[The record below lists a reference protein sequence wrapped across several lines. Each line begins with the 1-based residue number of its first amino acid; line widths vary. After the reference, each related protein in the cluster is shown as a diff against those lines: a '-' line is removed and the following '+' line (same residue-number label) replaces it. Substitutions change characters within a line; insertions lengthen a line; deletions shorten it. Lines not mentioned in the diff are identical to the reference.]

1 MEVAEEAGEIYN
13 NDNRTK
19 TIVMNGQHNE
29 NSFEM
34 TSIPEGADLRHTL
47 DEGKKQNGK
56 VDIIRTYWKDKFD
69 LVASLFISCFFQSVG
84 TGEFRRIILPESELN
99 SEEEVLIAMPQTSQ
113 GVGCAGLN
121 SSNKQTADKILALI
135 SEIGSSHIIHQ
146 GNACK

>member
-47 DEGKKQNGK
+47 DEGKEQNEGK
-56 VDIIRTYWKDKFD
+56 VDIIR
-69 LVASLFISCFFQSVG
+69 
-84 TGEFRRIILPESELN
+84 R
-99 SEEEVLIAMPQTSQ
+99 
-113 GVGCAGLN
+113 
-121 SSNKQTADKILALI
+121 
-135 SEIGSSHIIHQ
+135 
-146 GNACK
+146 